1 MTTPSSDAGAAR
13 LSAWQR
19 WELGT
24 LDPRSGQ
31 QPDPAA
37 QQAALERARAAA
49 AEAGRRAGYA
59 EGRAAAAA
67 EQARLTRLAETFA
80 DQAGSHAQRLADE
93 VLDLALVVARHLVG
107 EALSVRRELVLPVV
121 ANALKQL
128 PQSTQRVQIV
138 LNPADVE
145 LVRSYIGRESVGE
158 RCDLLPDPAIAP
170 GGVRVESEHA
180 EIDATITTRW
190 RRVLAGLGRSDDWLE
205 PA

>member
-1 MTTPSSDAGAAR
+1 MTTLSSEPATAR
-13 LSAWQR
+13 MSAWQR
-19 WELGT
+19 WELST
-24 LDPRSGQ
+24 LDAHGRR

-37 QQAALERARAAA
+37 QQAVLEQARASAA
-49 AEAGRRAGYA
+49 GAGRAAGYA

-67 EQARLTRLAETFA
+67 EQARLARLLDTFA
-80 DQAGSHAQRLADE
+80 DQAGAHSQRLADE

-121 ANALKQL
+121 ANAVKQL
-128 PQSTQRVQIV
+128 PQSTQRVAVV
-138 LNPADVE
+138 LNPADVD

-158 RCDLLPDPAIAP
+158 RCDLVPDPSIAP

-180 EIDATITTRW
+180 EIDATITSRW
-190 RRVLAGLGRSDDWLE
+190 RRLLAGLGRSDDWLE

>member
-1 MTTPSSDAGAAR
+1 MTTPSSEPASAR
-13 LSAWQR
+13 MSAWQR
-19 WELGT
+19 WELST
-24 LDPRSGQ
+24 LDAPVRQ

-49 AEAGRRAGYA
+49 AEAGRAAGYA

-67 EQARLTRLAETFA
+67 EEARLSRLLETFA
-80 DQAGSHAQRLADE
+80 DQAGAHAQRLADE

-107 EALSVRRELVLPVV
+107 EALAVRRELVLPVV
-121 ANALKQL
+121 TNAVKLL
-128 PQSTQRVQIV
+128 PQSTQRVAVV

-145 LVRSYIGRESVGE
+145 LVRSTIGREAIGE
-158 RCDLLPDPAIAP
+158 RCDLVPDASVAP

-180 EIDATITTRW
+180 EIDATITSRW
-190 RRVLAGLGRSDDWLE
+190 RRLLAGLGRSDDWLE